1 MVHPVGRPSNTAS
14 TRNRNR
20 TVPCAGTDRV
30 GAVGMNVTVAPSCRY
45 AAPDAPDTVAPE
57 GRVITTVQPVT
68 ATRPVLLIV
77 T

>member
-1 MVHPVGRPSNTAS
+1 
-14 TRNRNR
+14 
-20 TVPCAGTDRV
+20 
-30 GAVGMNVTVAPSCRY
+30 MNVTVASSCRY

-77 T
+77 TWPW